1 MTNDKNIVVHAR
13 LKQAREALEEAKTL
27 IVEDAGAN
35 FVMNSLYYA
44 FLYPILGLL
53 QARGMTAPMQ
63 STALAL
69 FDTEFIKT
77 GEVEERFM
85 VAVRK
90 AFDLRPACECE
101 GKRKVTPQD
110 IERLLPIADE
120 FLQTVERT
128 MQ

>member
-1 MTNDKNIVVHAR
+1 
-13 LKQAREALEEAKTL
+13 
-27 IVEDAGAN
+27 
-35 FVMNSLYYA
+35 
-44 FLYPILGLL
+44 
-53 QARGMTAPMQ
+53 
-63 STALAL
+63 
-69 FDTEFIKT
+69 
-77 GEVEERFM
+77 M

-110 IERLLPIADE
+110 IEQLLPIADE